1 MAAELTQTKRIELFK
16 AYCERRSV
24 QHVARVCG
32 VSPTTA
38 LRYKR
43 LDDWDGR
50 LVGISQK
57 ADEKIDDSIAEMMA
71 RQAKQARAVQA
82 KALQKIVQDGFKTT
96 RAAADAYF
104 KAAQEERV
112 IRGEPSD
119 RLDIVQ
125 DQMAQTRENY
135 NRLKKLLADEE
146 FREVSS
152 RLLLIEERI
161 DRDSKPQG
169 I

>member
-1 MAAELTQTKRIELFK
+1 MPAQLPQKKRTELFR
-16 AYCERRSV
+16 AYCDRQSV
-24 QHVARVCG
+24 QHVARVCS

-43 LDDWDGR
+43 LDNWDQR
-50 LVGISQK
+50 LRGVTKK
-57 ADEKIDDSIAEMMA
+57 AEEKIDDSLAEMQA

-82 KALQKIVQDGFKTT
+82 KALQKIVQDGFKNA

-119 RLDIVQ
+119 RVNVVQ
-125 DQMAQTRENY
+125 EATDRTNEEYERH
-135 NRLKKLLADEE
+135 KKLLRFPEYRQMVRRVAQ
-146 FREVSS
+146 
-152 RLLLIEERI
+152 LQAKI
-161 DRDSKPQG
+161 DAEG
-169 I
+169 

>member
-1 MAAELTQTKRIELFK
+1 MPAELPQAKRIELFR
-16 AYCERRSV
+16 AYCDRRSV
-24 QHVARVCG
+24 QYVARVCG

-43 LDDWDGR
+43 VDDWDGR
-50 LVGISQK
+50 LSGITRK

-82 KALQKIVQDGFKTT
+82 KALQRIVEDGFKTS

-135 NRLKKLLADEE
+135 DRLKKLLADEE
-146 FREVSS
+146 FREVSNKM
-152 RLLLIEERI
+152 LLIEARI
-161 DRDSKPQG
+161 DREG
-169 I
+169 V